1 LGFLCANSRG
11 LTLKIKQKNGV
22 AGHRRQEPL
31 EKSAENALM
40 PHNRSYFTR
49 FLDVARREK
58 TLHCGR

>member
-1 LGFLCANSRG
+1 M
-11 LTLKIKQKNGV
+11 TLKIKQKNGV